1 MSYIDASFVCS
12 KTHSVVEGLRPSDK
26 SMKCDDISS
35 IVCPYCNLSNIV
47 CSTTTVCT
55 DTSMNCT
62 DISWCDTSMNCTDI
76 SWCDTSMNCTDI
88 SWCDTSMIQMDL
100 SCCET
105 SEIHI
110 DLSGV
115 EYNVH
120 TTAYKCDHGFV
131 VETEITSLDSCGNT
145 IVDIPIFTMVTDEI
159 PESTSIMPVPMPIPP
174 FMWEFTNEPSD
185 IEQEFMEFIQAIQSA
200 SSQLRKKITKFMKK
214 IPENPNDV

>member
-62 DISWCDTSMNCTDI
+62 DISWCDTSM
-76 SWCDTSMNCTDI
+76 
-88 SWCDTSMIQMDL
+88 IQMDL

-105 SEIHI
+105 SDIHI

-159 PESTSIMPVPMPIPP
+159 PESTSIMPVPVPVPP
-174 FMWEFTNEPSD
+174 FMWEFTNDPSD

-200 SSQLRKKITKFMKK
+200 SSHLRRKITKFIKK